1 MDAGS
6 IAPVKS
12 ARILFPVAYVL
23 SGDTIDNGQYFKSN
37 DCDKDDYSR
46 DCVGGET
53 DVPASQQVQWQ
64 AHTRG
69 QNILFADGHTKWYK
83 GFDAGEMTFRYDSM
97 HGWE

>member
-69 QNILFADGHTKWYK
+69 QNILFADGLTKWYK